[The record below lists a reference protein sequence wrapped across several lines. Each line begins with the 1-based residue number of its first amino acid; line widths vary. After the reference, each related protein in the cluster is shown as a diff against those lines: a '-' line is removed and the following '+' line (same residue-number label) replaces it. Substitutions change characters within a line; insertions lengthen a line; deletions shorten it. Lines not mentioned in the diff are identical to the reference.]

1 MLGCHKIRTIFCD
14 EFVLCVSPLSYR
26 LIGRCRG
33 LSPGVAGG
41 VAGAAIDCPIRYAP
55 NGRIVRSCGCGAR
68 RNEPGALRARRL
80 SARRGGSGVLAHAK
94 SRAGGGFPPSKFQ
107 EKKRKSAVASL
118 GWGASGTVRG
128 AVRANRVLGSDR
140 VGVCGHRRRWNAKNW
155 RGLGSFGRRDR
166 WGRRGG

>member
-1 MLGCHKIRTIFCD
+1 MFTKTGIPQAARG
-14 EFVLCVSPLSYR
+14 EASPR
-26 LIGRCRG
+26 
-33 LSPGVAGG
+33 
-41 VAGAAIDCPIRYAP
+41 P
-55 NGRIVRSCGCGAR
+55 NF
-68 RNEPGALRARRL
+68 
-80 SARRGGSGVLAHAK
+80 K
-94 SRAGGGFPPSKFQ
+94 
-107 EKKRKSAVASL
+107 KKREKSAVASL